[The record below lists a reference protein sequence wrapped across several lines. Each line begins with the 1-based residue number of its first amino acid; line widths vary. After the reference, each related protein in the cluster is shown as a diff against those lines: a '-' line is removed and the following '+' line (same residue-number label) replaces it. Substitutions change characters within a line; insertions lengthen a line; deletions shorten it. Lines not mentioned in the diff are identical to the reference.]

1 MNTRSGQRS
10 GAVDD
15 VRAPETAAPQL
26 AKLGSVK
33 SADRVL
39 QVLELLSQ
47 EREGLT
53 FAMICQRLGLPK
65 SSAHALLRTLES
77 RRFVDQDAQSQRYS
91 LGLRVWEL
99 AQHAGRGSTDLADI
113 ADAYLTR
120 ARDQLNEVVQLA
132 ILDGTD
138 NVYIARKDANQ
149 SLTLVSQV
157 GVRLPAHT
165 TGLGKALLAGCPFEL
180 LRERYESYRF
190 VAYTDRTVTSFDE
203 LVTDLADVRA
213 RGYATDQGEYTDG
226 VCCTAMPIR
235 DAQGQVVAAVSVSVP
250 VVRLTP
256 ALGEQ
261 VHRAVTECAA
271 DLSARLGAPAA
282 APTAWYQKEPGWSR
296 FEGAA

>member
-1 MNTRSGQRS
+1 MNPGSDERSRS
-10 GAVDD
+10 SAEPG
-15 VRAPETAAPQL
+15 AAPPTAPPL
-26 AKLGSVK
+26 SKLGNVK

-47 EREGLT
+47 ERDGLT
-53 FAMICQRLGLPK
+53 FAAICQRLDLPK

-77 RRFVDQDAQSQRYS
+77 RRFVDQNAHSQRYTI
-91 LGLRVWEL
+91 GFRVWEL
-99 AQHAGRGSTDLADI
+99 AQHAGRGNTDLAEL
-113 ADAYLTR
+113 ADPHLTR
-120 ARDQLNEVVQLA
+120 VRDKLNEVVQLA

-138 NVYIARKDANQ
+138 NVYVARKDANQ

-165 TGLGKALLAGCPFEL
+165 TGLGKALLAGCPFEQ
-180 LRERYESYRF
+180 LRERYEGYRF
-190 VAYTDRTVTSFDE
+190 VAYTDRTVTSFHE

-235 DAQGQVVAAVSVSVP
+235 DARGQIVAAVSVSVP

-261 VHRAVTECAA
+261 VHRAVTECAV
-271 DLSARLGAPAA
+271 DLSTRLGAPAA